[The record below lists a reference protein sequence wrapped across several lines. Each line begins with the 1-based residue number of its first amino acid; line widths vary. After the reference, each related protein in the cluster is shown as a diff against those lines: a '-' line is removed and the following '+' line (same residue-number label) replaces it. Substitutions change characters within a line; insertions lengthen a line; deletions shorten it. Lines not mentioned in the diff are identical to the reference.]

1 MHVTDFR
8 PEHIL
13 MMDIQPHQAWMR
25 EAVENG
31 YGEVLARGVSQT
43 VWDGEIPIACFGQV
57 LLWENNGE
65 VWSVFASDI
74 GTRMTYV
81 YRATRRLI
89 ASVSTRRLQAYVDA
103 HFEEGVRWM
112 FRLGFMIEGRLD
124 GYFPNGNDAYL
135 FAMTRGA
142 APVPQVRPFAM
153 VDQYDERDMLAKIL
167 RLESEMRAMPQAEF
181 ETTHHFAPGIYGR
194 TIHIPK
200 GSLLTGKMHAT
211 DHLSIVSQG
220 DISVLTESGI
230 QRIKAPAIVPAKA
243 GMKRVGFAHE
253 DTVWTTIHGTHE
265 TDLERLE
272 AELIVP
278 ERIVMEVLP

>member
-1 MHVTDFR
+1 
-8 PEHIL
+8 
-13 MMDIQPHQAWMR
+13 
-25 EAVENG
+25 
-31 YGEVLARGVSQT
+31 
-43 VWDGEIPIACFGQV
+43 VWDGETPIACFGQV

-167 RLESEMRAMPQAEF
+167 RLESEMEKLPQEAPPQPV
-181 ETTHHFAPGIYGR
+181 HHFSRGLYAR
-194 TIHIPK
+194 ELTIPK
-200 GSLLTGKMHAT
+200 GKVCTGKMHRH
-211 DHLSIVSQG
+211 DHIMVVTKG
-220 DISVLTESGI
+220 EASVLTDEGI
-230 QRIKAPAIVPAKA
+230 VKYKKGDLFFAKA
-243 GMKRVGFAHE
+243 GTKRALYMHE
-253 DTVWTTIHGTHE
+253 ETTFVTVHGTSE
-265 TDLERLE
+265 TDMEALEKD
-272 AELIVP
+272 LIMPP
-278 ERIVMEVLP
+278 EEFLKKLGVEK

>member
-1 MHVTDFR
+1 MHITDFE
-8 PEHIL
+8 PGHIL
-13 MMDIQPHQAWMR
+13 LMDIQPHQAWMR

-43 VWDGEIPIACFGQV
+43 VWDGETPIACFGQV

-167 RLESEMRAMPQAEF
+167 RLESEMRAMPQTEF

-265 TDLERLE
+265 TDLARLE